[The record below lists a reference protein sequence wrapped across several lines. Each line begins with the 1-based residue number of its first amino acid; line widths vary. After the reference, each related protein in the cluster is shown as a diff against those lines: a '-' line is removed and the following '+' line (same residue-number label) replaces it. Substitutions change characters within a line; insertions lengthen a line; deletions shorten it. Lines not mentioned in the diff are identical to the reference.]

1 MTFSSRLSFW
11 YLILSVGLTVG
22 CGNSHS
28 EPEDHKEDN
37 NSQTR
42 GALNAIRQRDTLRA
56 LTTYSATSYFLYRGA
71 PMGFEYEMLE
81 RFADYLDVELAIYV
95 SDNIDSMLHQLNT
108 GQIDLVAHGLTIT
121 SERKKRVD
129 FTDYLFL
136 THQVLVQKKPD
147 NWRSISWNAIQ
158 KGLIHDAVEL
168 IGDTVS
174 VRRNSSYFDRL
185 NHLSAEIGGEIVID
199 TLPGRFST
207 DEIIKMVVDGTV
219 KYTVA
224 DNNIAAINASF
235 YPILDISVPISFSQ
249 RIAWAVRPGSDE
261 LLAAANEWIG
271 KMKQSSDYYA
281 IYNKYFKNERN
292 FRRRVKSDFF
302 SLNHNRISP
311 YDDIIRHNAQ
321 SIDWDWRLLAS
332 LIYQESKFQ
341 PEAESWAE
349 AKGLMQIMP
358 STAAELGIQD
368 LTDPHDNVGG
378 GARYLKYLESYFEM
392 VPDSAAKVKFTL
404 AAFNCGVGHVLDARR
419 LAEKHG
425 LDPNRWRNNVEKMIL
440 KLSYPDYYNDPVVY
454 YGYMRGIEPYTYV
467 NQILE
472 RYGHYRQ
479 FIPENPAQV
488 EGEMTN
494 DSPTSL

>member
-1 MTFSSRLSFW
+1 MTFYSRSHFW
-11 YLILSVGLTVG
+11 YLFLCLGLISG
-22 CGNSHS
+22 CGNTAAES
-28 EPEDHKEDN
+28 EKKEDPTE
-37 NSQTR
+37 SQTVM
-42 GALNAIRQRDTLRA
+42 NDIRRRDTLRA

-95 SDNIDSMLHQLNT
+95 TDDIDSMLYQLNA
-108 GQIDLVAHGLTIT
+108 GEVDLVAHGLTIT
-121 SERKKRVD
+121 TDRKRRVN

-147 NWRSISWNAIQ
+147 NWRSMSWSAIQ
-158 KGLIHDAVEL
+158 KNLVHDAIEL
-168 IGDTVS
+168 IGDTIS

-185 NHLSAEIGGEIVID
+185 NHLSAEIGGDIIID
-199 TLPGRFST
+199 TLSGRFST

-224 DNNIAAINASF
+224 DNNIAAINASY
-235 YPILDISVPISFSQ
+235 YPILDISVPVSFSQ
-249 RIAWAVRPGSDE
+249 RIAWAVSPGSDE

-271 KMKQSSDYYA
+271 KMKQSTDYYA

-311 YDDIIRHNAQ
+311 YDDIIQQSAQ
-321 SIDWDWRLLAS
+321 SMDWDWRLLAS

-358 STAAELGIQD
+358 ATAAELGIQD
-368 LTDPHDNVGG
+368 LTDPRDNIDG
-378 GARYLKYLESYFEM
+378 GARYLKSLESYFDM
-392 VPDSAAKVKFTL
+392 VPDSATRIKFTI

-419 LAEKHG
+419 LAEKYG
-425 LDPNRWRNNVEKMIL
+425 LDPDRWKNNVEKMIL

-467 NQILE
+467 NQIME

-479 FIPENPAQV
+479 FIPEDPNQL
-488 EGEMTN
+488 EGEN
-494 DSPTSL
+494 AQSAAASL